1 MCLRGV
7 LMEELV
13 NIVKIISDAGA
24 SVMLVGLLGFY
35 IYKHFIQRTKED
47 EYESNGKI
55 YCKEGETWENDEVQV
70 IGQGNI
76 NFFTTQTGL

>member
-35 IYKHFIQRTKED
+35 IYKHFIQRKKEAARQRC
-47 EYESNGKI
+47 S
-55 YCKEGETWENDEVQV
+55 
-70 IGQGNI
+70 
-76 NFFTTQTGL
+76 